1 MFCYLKMFVRMYNIN
16 VIRDTSR
23 LSKIIKR
30 QIKRR
35 FQKQNIIRVFIS
47 VLDMDIDFLVID
59 DLRDSENCKYLSDLL
74 ELSDS

>member
-1 MFCYLKMFVRMYNIN
+1 MFCYLKIFVRMYNMN